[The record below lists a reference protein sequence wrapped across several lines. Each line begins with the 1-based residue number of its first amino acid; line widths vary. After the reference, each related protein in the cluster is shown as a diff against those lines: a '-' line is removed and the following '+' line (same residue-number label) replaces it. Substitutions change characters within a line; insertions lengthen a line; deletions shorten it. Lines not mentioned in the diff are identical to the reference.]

1 MKIYKLLLKKF
12 KRYRNVSFWIEDR
25 YVHIEVYKCSWRYHK
40 AYVIDDKPKVIVK
53 RIMRDLK
60 EAA

>member
-25 YVHIEVYKCSWRYHK
+25 YVHIEVYKCLWRYHK
-40 AYVIDDKPKVIVK
+40 AYVIDDKPKALVK
-53 RIMRDLK
+53 RIMRDLE

>member
-25 YVHIEVYKCSWRYHK
+25 YVHIEVDNERRTKN
-40 AYVIDDKPKVIVK
+40 
-53 RIMRDLK
+53 RIWTRIK
-60 EAA
+60 SNS